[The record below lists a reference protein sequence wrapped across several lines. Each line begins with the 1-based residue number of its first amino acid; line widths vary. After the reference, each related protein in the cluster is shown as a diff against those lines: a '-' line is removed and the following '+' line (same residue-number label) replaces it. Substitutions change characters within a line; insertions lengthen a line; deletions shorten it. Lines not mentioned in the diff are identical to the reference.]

1 MAKYGLW
8 AAASLALSLA
18 ATGAQ
23 AAPDMGAAQARLTA
37 LLDRNYPALEALYKD
52 LHQHPELG
60 MQEVR
65 TAGLLAQHLR
75 DAGFTVTEKV
85 GGTGVVGILKNGEGP
100 TILVRADMDALPMEE
115 KTGLAWASKARA
127 TYEGKDVP
135 VMHACGH
142 DTHVAYLVGVA
153 QALSAMRDS
162 WAGTVM
168 LIGQPAEEPLS
179 GARAMLDDGL
189 FTRFPKPDFGFA
201 AHVTNLPA
209 GVVAIKAG
217 PSSSASDSYAITFH
231 GRGGHGSM
239 PAATIDPIPIAA
251 RFVTDAQVVISRE
264 KDPAAFGVL
273 TIGAINAGSAPNIIP
288 DQAEVKV
295 NLRSQSPEV
304 RKLLRDGTAR
314 VARSAAAMGGAPEPT
329 IRYLGGTG
337 VMTNDEA
344 MAKAATGVLAPAFG
358 KGLVFAP
365 ADATPMSGSEDYSE
379 FVDAGVPSLFFGIG
393 GYDPAVLAALKARG
407 EPAPTN
413 HSPFFAPKAEPA
425 IRGAVTAIT
434 LSIIGGVRPAAK

>member
-1 MAKYGLW
+1 MAKHGLW
-8 AAASLALSLA
+8 AAASLSLSLA
-18 ATGAQ
+18 ATTAQ
-23 AAPDMGAAQARLTA
+23 AAPDMGAAQAQLAA
-37 LLDRNYPALEALYKD
+37 LLEKNYPALEALYKD

-65 TAGLLAQHLR
+65 TAGLLARHLR

-162 WAGTVM
+162 WAGTVV
-168 LIGQPAEEPLS
+168 LIGQPAEETLT

-217 PSSSASDSYAITFH
+217 ASSSASDSYSITFH

-251 RFVTDAQVVISRE
+251 RFVTDTQVVISRE

-295 NLRSQSPEV
+295 NLRSHSAEV
-304 RKLLRDGTAR
+304 RGLLRDGVAR
-314 VARSAAAMGGAPEPT
+314 VARSAAAMGRAPEPT
-329 IRYLGGTG
+329 IRYLSGTG
-337 VMTNDEA
+337 VLTNDET
-344 MAKAATGVLAPAFG
+344 MAEAAARTLAPVFG
-358 KGLVFAP
+358 KGLVFTPTTGA
-365 ADATPMSGSEDYSE
+365 PMSGSEDFSE
-379 FVDAGVPSLFFGIG
+379 FVDAGMPALFFGVG
-393 GYDPAVLAALKARG
+393 GYDPAVLAEFKAKG

-425 IRGAVTAIT
+425 IRGAVTAIV
-434 LSIIGGVRPAAK
+434 LSIIGGVRPRTK